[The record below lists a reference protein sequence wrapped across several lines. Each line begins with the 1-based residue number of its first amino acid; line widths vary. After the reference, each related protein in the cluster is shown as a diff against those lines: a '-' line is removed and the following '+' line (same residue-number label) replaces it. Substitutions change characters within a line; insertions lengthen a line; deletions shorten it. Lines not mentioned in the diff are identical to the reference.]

1 MSDWYENKS
10 RQIRCR
16 GNPCGC
22 PLPLRIHFH
31 CWLCRPQGCMRDSCG
46 GRNPVLGRC
55 HMSLSSGEANPNFM
69 VRGAGDNRHVGF
81 LRKSQSP
88 TLTPAKTLVTVQSRK
103 DLHELFSRCH
113 SQERS
118 DEQSTISPPPGERY
132 REGGLRSSSHQPSLL
147 PRPSPDLTTK
157 NTCTALFIGHCPLP
171 ALATTANRRE
181 MAQNGAKWRT

>member
-1 MSDWYENKS
+1 MKISPGKS

-132 REGGLRSSSHQPSLL
+132 REGVFAVRLTKTELL
-147 PRPSPDLTTK
+147 QTLSRLDNQEHMYHT
-157 NTCTALFIGHCPLP
+157 IHRPLP
-171 ALATTANRRE
+171 TA
-181 MAQNGAKWRT
+181 RTRDNSKPA